1 MNTIY
6 PSPHVP
12 VQADDTRP
20 AGEITVALGCGS
32 ALHTTRQHPLR
43 LGQPI
48 ASGGEATV
56 YAIEGDQTVVCKIY
70 ADNRLTLGRV
80 SKLARMTG
88 RRLDLP
94 GVCWPLTRVHDA
106 SGLTRGFI
114 MPRAEGL
121 PLSQTI
127 MQPAEFLQRNPA
139 WTRRDS
145 VRLALNILTAFRNL
159 HAEGVLMGDVN
170 ENNILMRPDASV
182 SFVDCDSYQLAG
194 HPCPVGTDAFTPPEL
209 QGCAFAK
216 TFRTERHEAFA
227 VAILLFKI
235 MVAGKH
241 PFSHQNG
248 ASLAENIGKGLF
260 PYRFGE
266 AKPSQNLPV
275 GHCRFC
281 WSHLPSYI
289 RAAFTRMFTEPDADK
304 RLSVDEWLSLFSR
317 HANDLGRPGLT
328 FSGDKR
334 QIGVNL
340 SILPN
345 NYACWEPE
353 HLKDLPESDYAL
365 HMTRA
370 SGWIG
375 EHRATG
381 GTGSTAYRHGH
392 QSRLRTATV
401 RRQPPSTG
409 IIEGLLSWIFS

>member
-1 MNTIY
+1 MTTTC

-32 ALHTTRQHPLR
+32 ALHTTRQHALR
-43 LGQPI
+43 LGPPI
-48 ASGGEATV
+48 ATGGEATV
-56 YAIEGDQTVVCKIY
+56 YTVEGDPQVVCKIY

-80 SKLARMTG
+80 NKLARMTG
-88 RRLDLP
+88 RRLKLR
-94 GVCWPLTRVHDA
+94 GVCWPLSRVHDA

-121 PLSQTI
+121 PLSQTL
-127 MQPAEFLQRNPA
+127 MQPAEFLRLNPA

-145 VRLALNILTAFRNL
+145 VRLAVNLLTTFRTL

-170 ENNILMRPDASV
+170 ENNILMRPNAGV

-194 HPCPVGTDAFTPPEL
+194 YPCPVGTDAFTPPEL
-209 QGCAFAK
+209 QGRAFAK
-216 TFRTERHEAFA
+216 TVRTERHEAFA

-241 PFSHQNG
+241 PFSHQG
-248 ASLAENIGKGLF
+248 GTSLAENIGKGLF
-260 PYRFGE
+260 PYRFGD

-281 WSHLPSYI
+281 WSHLPAYI
-289 RAAFTRMFTEPDADK
+289 RAAFTHMFTEPDAGQ
-304 RLSVDEWLSLFSR
+304 RLGVDEWLSLFSR
-317 HANDLGRPGLT
+317 HAEELSRPGLT
-328 FSGDKR
+328 FSGDTR
-334 QIGVNL
+334 QIGFDL
-340 SILPN
+340 SILPV
-345 NYACWEPE
+345 NYSCWKPE

-375 EHRATG
+375 DHRATG
-381 GTGSTAYRHGH
+381 GTGSPACRHDR
-392 QSRLRTATV
+392 QPRRRTATV
-401 RRQPPSTG
+401 RPQPPTG
-409 IIEGLLSWIFS
+409 ILSGLLNLIFS